1 MRRTQLY
8 AARVRRPKA
17 VAEEL
22 RQLPEKRSQPDE
34 RARAESPLSA
44 GIMRLQHSIGNRA
57 VQRLIVQRQPGR
69 GGGGAEKEKSIPS
82 VVATITLE
90 RAGKLEGTCQLAG
103 HEGKV
108 ELSSLGL
115 APSRGPGRSTGRRGS
130 EREETKRTQITFTKP
145 SDKVSVELQKAL
157 LDGDRIVTAQ
167 FEFLRRNEGGEVE
180 VRASF
185 EFSNGL
191 LTNLNFGTG
200 SGGVPMDAGTIDFE
214 EPASD

>member
-1 MRRTQLY
+1 MRRTQQY
-8 AARVRRPKA
+8 AARVRRPRPA
-17 VAEEL
+17 AEEL

-44 GIMRLQHSIGNRA
+44 GILRLQRSIGNRA

-108 ELSSLGL
+108 EFSAMGL
-115 APSRGPGRSTGRRGS
+115 APSREPRTEGGRGS
-130 EREETKRTQITFTKP
+130 GVR
-145 SDKVSVELQKAL
+145 VELTQAQDNSTERL
-157 LDGDRIVTAQ
+157 YVAYVGGDRITTAQ
-167 FEFLRRNEGGEVE
+167 FEFLRRNDSGEVE
-180 VRASF
+180 IVASR
-185 EFSNGL
+185 EFSNGQI
-191 LTNLNFGTG
+191 TG
-200 SGGVPMDAGTIDFE
+200 LQASAEDSGGIQMFYCSMEFE
-214 EPASD
+214 APAAK